1 VTRAVRPPVRPATRG
16 GARGREGLGAGRR
29 RPEGGAVT
37 SDWQD
42 APGNTTTVCHRKSVE
57 VGPHTLHGSCWRETE
72 GAKLVQR
79 GELMKSR
86 WGDAQRLFF
95 EERLSETVPLLD
107 MRPDWRRHVLACWD
121 RRLEKRLTRRSSLG
135 RPGPYGVGR
144 ARGGASAADG
154 LARTPLGPYPR
165 SEVQVA
171 RNGES
176 GATCTPPLR
185 SSSASVYGATSSPA
199 ATLTPCQ
206 GERRPRSLA
215 AVGR

>member
-1 VTRAVRPPVRPATRG
+1 
-16 GARGREGLGAGRR
+16 
-29 RPEGGAVT
+29 VT

-42 APGNTTTVCHRKSVE
+42 APGNTTTLCHRKSVE

-154 LARTPLGPYPR
+154 LARKPLPPYPR
-165 SEVQVA
+165 ERGSGGPEWRIGRDLHPTAPVELGLSVW
-171 RNGES
+171 RNEQPS
-176 GATCTPPLR
+176 GDAYPLSR
-185 SSSASVYGATSSPA
+185 RA
-199 ATLTPCQ
+199 AITVPC
-206 GERRPRSLA
+206 RCR
-215 AVGR
+215 